1 MTPAEFK
8 TRFIALLPDD
18 IPDDL
23 DLSLDAFASFPADR
37 AAKLRIADADRAFLT
52 DSGLPEDAAPFL
64 SFGLDAK
71 SALMPLDEFP
81 DSVMIG
87 HNGCGDAICVDQ
99 ADGGAVV
106 YYNHDNHM
114 QRVVM
119 NSSLAAF
126 AASLCAYSSFMR
138 SKNADAFRSEIS
150 ATDLAASVAG
160 SFWLSEMENELAM

>member
-8 TRFIALLPDD
+8 ARFIALLPDD
-18 IPDDL
+18 IPDGL
-23 DLSLDAFASFPADR
+23 DLGLDAFASFPVAR
-37 AAKLRIADADRAFLT
+37 AAALRIPDADRAFLT

-64 SFGLDAK
+64 SFGLDAER
-71 SALMPLDEFP
+71 ALMPLDEFP
-81 DSVMIG
+81 GSIMIG

-114 QRVVM
+114 ERILM
-119 NSSLAAF
+119 SSSVYTF

-138 SKNADAFRSEIS
+138 TKDADAFRLEIS
-150 ATDLAASVAG
+150 TIDQAACGPG
-160 SFWLSEMENELAM
+160 SFWISEMENQLAM

>member
-18 IPDDL
+18 VPDDL
-23 DLSLDAFASFPADR
+23 DLGLDAFASFPADR
-37 AAKLRIADADRAFLT
+37 AAALRILDADRGFLT

-64 SFGLDAK
+64 SFGLDADR
-71 SALMPLDEFP
+71 ALMPLDEFP

-87 HNGCGDAICVDQ
+87 HNGCGDAIYVDQ

-114 QRVVM
+114 QRIVM
-119 NSSLAAF
+119 NSSLSAF

-138 SKNADAFRSEIS
+138 TKDADTFRNEMSTIDP
-150 ATDLAASVAG
+150 AYAVDG
-160 SFWLSEMENELAM
+160 SFWISERENELAM

>member
-8 TRFIALLPDD
+8 SRFISLLPDD

-23 DLSLDAFASFPADR
+23 DLGLDAFVLFPAAR
-37 AAKLRIADADRAFLT
+37 AATLRIPDADRAFLT
-52 DSGLPEDAAPFL
+52 DSGLPEDAAPFF
-64 SFGLDAK
+64 SFGLDPER
-71 SALMPLDEFP
+71 ALMPLDEFP

-99 ADGGAVV
+99 AAGGAVV

-114 QRVVM
+114 QRILM
-119 NSSLAAF
+119 NSSISTF

-138 SKNADAFRSEIS
+138 TKDADAFRNDIS
-150 ATDLAASVAG
+150 TIDPAASGAG

>member
-8 TRFIALLPDD
+8 ARFIALLPDD
-18 IPDDL
+18 IPADL
-23 DLSLDAFASFPADR
+23 DLGLDAFASFPADR
-37 AAKLRIADADRAFLT
+37 AAALWIPDVDRVLLT

-64 SFGLDAK
+64 SFGLDTER
-71 SALMPLDEFP
+71 ALMPLDGFP
-81 DSVMIG
+81 NSVMIG

-114 QRVVM
+114 QRILM
-119 NSSLAAF
+119 NSSLHAF

-138 SKNADAFRSEIS
+138 TKDADAFRLEIS
-150 ATDLAASVAG
+150 TIDPVASASD
-160 SFWLSEMENELAM
+160 SFWISEMENELAM